1 MSAYAD
7 MVKTMNGKSTSQLLW
22 YKNPACDWNQAIPVG
37 NGRIGGMVFSQPLNE
52 RIQLNEDSVWSGG
65 FRERNNKSAL
75 PNLEKVRQLLFDE
88 KIAEAEKIVYDAFCG
103 TPVNQRHYM
112 PLCDMNIIH
121 YDEDEADFKER
132 SLDLSSGICTTE
144 YSIGDCDFVREV
156 FVSEPD
162 QVMVIHMTASKAG
175 GISVRLRLDGRDDYF
190 DDNSPVGENDLLF
203 YGGCGSEDGIN
214 FAAYMKIL
222 SKGGRVYPYGSFL
235 TCEGCDEITVL
246 LGVQTSYRHSDY
258 KGQAVYDV
266 SCAAEKSYA
275 KLKADHIADYKAYY
289 DRCEISLEDN
299 SGGNSALP
307 TDERLEKVRS
317 GERDNKLI
325 EMYFNFGRYLL
336 ISGSREGTLPMNLQG
351 IWNQDMWP
359 AWGCKFTIN
368 INTEMNYWG
377 VEICNLSELHSP
389 LFDHI
394 ERMRP
399 NGRVTAKEMY
409 NCKGFVC
416 HHNTDIWGDT
426 APQDLWMPGTQWP
439 MGAAWLCLHIWE
451 HYKFTQDKD
460 FLNEKYETLR
470 EAAEFF
476 VDFLIEDKK
485 GRLVTCPSV
494 SPENSYITES
504 GSQGAL
510 CIGPSMDSQILHE
523 LFTAV
528 IESSEI
534 LGRDESFAKK
544 LLGMR
549 ERLPKPEIGKYG
561 QIKEWAEDYDEV
573 EPGHRH
579 ISQLF
584 ALYPAD
590 IISSRKTPELA
601 KAAKATLERRLS
613 HGGGHTGWSR
623 AWIINHWARL
633 FDGEKLYE
641 NIIALLSHSTNP
653 NMFDMHPPFQID
665 GNFGG
670 SAGIAEALI
679 QSENDEIIIL
689 PALPSEWKN
698 GSFRGLK
705 ARGGFEV
712 SCEWKD
718 GKPVSAR
725 ITAVRNGKC
734 TVVAEKCEVECGGEK
749 RQCDYHDGACSFEVS
764 AGKAYSLKF

>member
-1 MSAYAD
+1 MDSY
-7 MVKTMNGKSTSQLLW
+7 SQLLK
-22 YKNPACDWNQAIPVG
+22 YTEPADDWNKALPVG
-37 NGRIGGMVFSQPLNE
+37 NGRIGGMIFSQPLCE

-65 FRERNNKSAL
+65 FRERNNRSAL
-75 PNLEKVRQLLFDE
+75 PNLQRVRELLFEE
-88 KIAEAEKIVYDAFCG
+88 KIAEAESIVLDAFCG

-112 PLCDMNIIH
+112 PLGDMNIIH
-121 YDEDEADFKER
+121 YKDDTADFKYR
-132 SLDLSSGICTTE
+132 CLDIETAVCTSE
-144 YSIGDCDFVREV
+144 YSINGCDFKQEV
-156 FVSEPD
+156 FVSQPD
-162 QVMVIHMTASKAG
+162 QVMVVHMTASKPD
-175 GISVRLRLDGRDDYF
+175 GINVRLKLDGRDDYF

-222 SKGGRVYPYGSFL
+222 NKGGKVYPYGSFL
-235 TCEGCDEITVL
+235 TCEGCGEITVL
-246 LGVQTSYRHSDY
+246 LGVQTSYRHNDY
-258 KGQAVYDV
+258 KGQAIYDV
-266 SCAAEKSYA
+266 NCAAQKSYEQ
-275 KLKADHIADYKAYY
+275 LKAEHIKDYRSYY
-289 DRCEISLEDN
+289 SRCEISLEDN
-299 SGGNSALP
+299 SGGAAALP
-307 TDERLEKVRS
+307 TDQRLEKVRAGGS
-317 GERDNKLI
+317 DNKLM
-325 EMYFNFGRYLL
+325 ELYFNFGRYLM
-336 ISGSREGTLPMNLQG
+336 IAGSREGTLPMNLQG

-359 AWGCKFTIN
+359 AWGCKFTVN
-368 INTEMNYWG
+368 INTEMNYWPA
-377 VEICNLSELHSP
+377 EICNLGELHTP

-394 ERMRP
+394 EKMRP
-399 NGRVTAKEMY
+399 NGRVTAREMY
-409 NCKGFVC
+409 NCRGFVC

-451 HYKFTQDKD
+451 HYRFTLDKD
-460 FLNEKYETLR
+460 FLEEKYETLR

-476 VDFLIEDKK
+476 TDFLIPDKK

-494 SPENSYITES
+494 SPENSYLTES

-510 CIGPSMDSQILHE
+510 CIGPSMDSQILYE

-528 IESSEI
+528 IDSAEI
-534 LGRDESFAKK
+534 LGRDKAFAEK
-544 LLGMR
+544 LSAMR
-549 ERLPKPEIGKYG
+549 DRLPKPEIGKYG

-590 IISSRKTPELA
+590 IISVRKTPELA
-601 KAAKATLERRLS
+601 AAAKATLERRLS

-641 NIIALLSHSTNP
+641 NITALLSHSTNP

-670 SAGIAEALI
+670 TAGICEALL
-679 QSENDEIIIL
+679 QSENSEIILL
-689 PALPSEWKN
+689 PALPKAWKN
-698 GSFRGLK
+698 GSFSGLM

-712 SCEWKD
+712 SCSWENGEMLCARIRSLKG
-718 GKPVSAR
+718 GKCSVVTDKKYKIYRGENQVSA
-725 ITAVRNGKC
+725 V
-734 TVVAEKCEVECGGEK
+734 
-749 RQCDYHDGACSFEVS
+749 YSDGAYTFETDGGALYCVR
-764 AGKAYSLKF
+764 